1 MSTFLRQARLIE
13 TLLELG
19 DADAALRVARMHAD
33 DLSAALRAAPADPD
47 AVREAAACDR
57 SVQTPRRRAV
67 VPTFTIAVAGAVE
80 GRVVVGATVRGES
93 AEDERRVWR
102 FALDHPVVGGPL
114 RELLT
119 SAAWTPELEQQL
131 GEAEL

>member
-47 AVREAAACDR
+47 AVRDAAACDR
-57 SVQTPRRRAV
+57 SRRRAV

-80 GRVVVGATVRGES
+80 GRVVVGATVNGES

-102 FALDHPVVGGPL
+102 FALDHPIVGGPL